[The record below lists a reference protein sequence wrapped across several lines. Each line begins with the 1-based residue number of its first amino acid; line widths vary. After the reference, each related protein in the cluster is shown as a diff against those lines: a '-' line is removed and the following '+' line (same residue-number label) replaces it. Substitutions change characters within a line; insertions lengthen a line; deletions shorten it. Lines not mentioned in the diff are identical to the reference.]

1 MVPVIVGIDRE
12 QFGESVIPLGCEHER
27 LDPTARPFRPQNTS
41 TCGAAPEGGD
51 ERGRVGCKCE
61 LGGG

>member
-1 MVPVIVGIDRE
+1 MVISMTQLIQPPNGPALQRAVLQAAE
-12 QFGESVIPLGCEHER
+12 Y
-27 LDPTARPFRPQNTS
+27 QNMRD
-41 TCGAAPEGGD
+41 CPEGGD